1 MSMILDGS
9 NGVTFN
15 DSSLQGAA
23 ASPYGLKN
31 RIINGDMR
39 IDQRNAGASVTPTS
53 STYTVDRWQAAISA
67 SSKFSVQQSTTAPTG
82 FSHSIL
88 CTSLSAYTVGSGE
101 LFIMRQHIE
110 ANNTVDFAW
119 GTASA
124 KTVTLSFWVRSSVT
138 GTFGGVV
145 QEGAAASRTY
155 PFTYI
160 ISAAN
165 TWEQKTITITG
176 DTSGTWGT
184 GTGIGVDV
192 TFSLGCGS
200 TLLGTAGAWA
210 GAGYYGTTGQTN
222 LVATNGAT
230 FYITGVQLEVGST
243 ATPFER
249 RQFGAEL
256 ALCQRYYQKSFNY
269 SVAPSNG
276 GASSFST
283 SYGLI
288 AAYSTNSYASGH
300 TRWQVTMR
308 DTPTMTYYGNS
319 SGYWAYNG
327 TYHVNVTAGH
337 LANDNGMFFSQQSIG
352 GGVFIYGHYS
362 ASAEL

>member
-39 IDQRNAGASVTPTS
+39 IDQRNAGASVTPT
-53 STYTVDRWQAAISA
+53 TTGYTIDRWEAAISA
-67 SSKFSVQQSTTAPTG
+67 SSKFSVQRSTTAPTG
-82 FSHSIL
+82 FSHSML

-124 KTVTLSFWVRSSVT
+124 KTVTLSFWVRSSLT
-138 GTFGGVV
+138 GTFGGLV

-155 PFTYI
+155 PFTYT

-200 TLLGTAGAWA
+200 TLLGTAGSWA
-210 GAGYYGTTGQTN
+210 GAGYYGATGQTN

-230 FYITGVQLEVGST
+230 FYVTGVQLEVGST

-249 RQFGAEL
+249 RMYGNEL
-256 ALCQRYYQKSFNY
+256 ALCQRYYYRATPSSGGIGQAGAAVF
-269 SVAPSNG
+269 VAPN
-276 GASSFST
+276 ASEAM
-283 SYGLI
+283 GNN
-288 AAYSTNSYASGH
+288 AYP
-300 TRWQVTMR
+300 VTMR
-308 DTPTMTYYGNS
+308 AAPTISFYDNAGTANSVHRFGIADTGATVNPVWVSNTAWLCVTKTTGWATGN
-319 SGYWAYNG
+319 
-327 TYHVNVTAGH
+327 V
-337 LANDNGMFFSQQSIG
+337 IG
-352 GGVFIYGHYS
+352 ALWN